1 MSKCDT
7 SEDNFFTQCLDAK
20 IQALKPEN
28 ANPDVWIPTFD
39 QLQDLIC
46 QNVKKK
52 SGDIWK
58 VNDGIW
64 KCTIIIS
71 EWTADYG
78 TFAETKRSF
87 TGRNPKL
94 VVLLALKA
102 AIGARE
108 CLMVGDYLPND

>member
-7 SEDNFFTQCLDAK
+7 SKDKFLTQCLDAK

-52 SGDIWK
+52 SDDIWK
-58 VNDGIW
+58 VNEG
-64 KCTIIIS
+64 KNPFEKEKKEEKSSKKTLTGKKP
-71 EWTADYG
+71 TAV
-78 TFAETKRSF
+78 EIE
-87 TGRNPKL
+87 PK
-94 VVLLALKA
+94 V
-102 AIGARE
+102 E
-108 CLMVGDYLPND
+108 

>member
-7 SEDNFFTQCLDAK
+7 SKDKFLTQCLDAK
-20 IQALKPEN
+20 IQALKPEI

-52 SGDIWK
+52 SDDIWK

-64 KCTIIIS
+64 KCC
-71 EWTADYG
+71 
-78 TFAETKRSF
+78 
-87 TGRNPKL
+87 
-94 VVLLALKA
+94 V
-102 AIGARE
+102 
-108 CLMVGDYLPND
+108 

>member
-7 SEDNFFTQCLDAK
+7 SKDKFLTQCLDAK

-52 SGDIWK
+52 KIWRHLE
-58 VNDGIW
+58 
-64 KCTIIIS
+64 S
-71 EWTADYG
+71 E
-78 TFAETKRSF
+78 
-87 TGRNPKL
+87 
-94 VVLLALKA
+94 
-102 AIGARE
+102 
-108 CLMVGDYLPND
+108 

>member
-7 SEDNFFTQCLDAK
+7 SKDKFLTQCLDAK

-52 SGDIWK
+52 SDDIWK

-78 TFAETKRSF
+78 TFAETERTF
-87 TGRNPKL
+87 TGRDPEL
-94 VVLLALKA
+94 VAILALKA
-102 AIGARE
+102 AIGVGER
-108 CLMVGDYLPND
+108 LLVGDLPND